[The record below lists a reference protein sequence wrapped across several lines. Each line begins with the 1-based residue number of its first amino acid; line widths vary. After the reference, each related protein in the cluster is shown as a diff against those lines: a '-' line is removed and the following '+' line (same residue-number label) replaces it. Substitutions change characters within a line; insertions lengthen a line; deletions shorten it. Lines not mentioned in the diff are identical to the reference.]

1 MNDNAH
7 PGLDEVLSFVS
18 GTWRS
23 SSNDTNRYRACSPI
37 DVNVGDRD
45 DDRDHQDDKG
55 KIG

>member
-37 DVNVGDRD
+37 DVDVGDRN